1 MAERLTVALDDGMS
15 AMLLDLAGSSR
26 KQGEF
31 LSGLIRAAWEGK
43 RAIGGEELDRE
54 GLRLQVM
61 GLIGQVKMLEGRL
74 LTVER
79 ELAAVIAGC
88 SEPAQHGG

>member
-1 MAERLTVALDDGMS
+1 MAERLTVSLDDGMS
-15 AMLLDLAGSSR
+15 DLLLKLAGSSR

-31 LSGLIRAAWEGK
+31 LSNLIRAAWEGS
-43 RAIGGEELDRE
+43 RAVGGEELDRE
-54 GLRLQVM
+54 ALRLQVL

-79 ELAAVIAGC
+79 ELAAVIA
-88 SEPAQHGG
+88 ERQ